1 MYDVCVENMYI
12 RDLHQHQWR
21 LPGFPQNG
29 ILLDV
34 GVGPKAVGVT
44 YTYGTSKIY
53 VGVGGNVL
61 VLPTSTL

>member
-1 MYDVCVENMYI
+1 MYI

-34 GVGPKAVGVT
+34 GVG
-44 YTYGTSKIY
+44 
-53 VGVGGNVL
+53 GNVL
-61 VLPTSTL
+61 VLPTSTLYIYVGVGRKRTGFTYTYIAT

>member
-1 MYDVCVENMYI
+1 MYI

-21 LPGFPQNG
+21 LPGFPQHG

-44 YTYGTSKIY
+44 YTYGTKIY

-61 VLPTSTL
+61 VLSTSPL